1 VFCYSNADIR
11 KGEEAEEIFGFIKF
25 WTRQHGKPPQH
36 LVFDS
41 KLTTFEG
48 LDRLDEEG
56 IIFITLRRRSAALLK
71 EIAGLPPSAWRTV
84 TLNVPHR
91 KYKTPRVGEQKACPR
106 EHTFRQFFI
115 KDLGHDEPTILA
127 EDYQLDLIEI
137 TGTFYFVEARE
148 LTDVRAMIYNF
159 FRCWF

>member
-1 VFCYSNADIR
+1 
-11 KGEEAEEIFGFIKF
+11 
-25 WTRQHGKPPQH
+25 KPPQH

-71 EIAGLPPSAWRTV
+71 EIADLPPSAWRTV

-91 KYKTPRVGEQKACPR
+91 KYKTPRVYEQRRALASTPSVSSSSR
-106 EHTFRQFFI
+106 TSGTMSPPFSS
-115 KDLGHDEPTILA
+115 PTTIALPQA
-127 EDYQLDLIEI
+127 
-137 TGTFYFVEARE
+137 
-148 LTDVRAMIYNF
+148 N
-159 FRCWF
+159 

>member
-11 KGEEAEEIFGFIKF
+11 KDEAEEIFRFIKF

-91 KYKTPRVGEQKACPR
+91 KYKTPRVCEQKACPR